1 MLCISVKYKKK
12 KICAHALYFDKYE
25 YIYQIDNAG
34 NLVLLPS
41 IVLSPTTLIF
51 DLIKIKNQVYA
62 FHLILLQE
70 IEMLF

>member
-1 MLCISVKYKKK
+1 MHYILTNMN
-12 KICAHALYFDKYE
+12 
-25 YIYQIDNAG
+25 IYQIDNAG

-41 IVLSPTTLIF
+41 ISTFSHNPYIF
-51 DLIKIKNQVYA
+51 DLIKIKNQVHA

>member
-1 MLCISVKYKKK
+1 MHYILTNMN
-12 KICAHALYFDKYE
+12 
-25 YIYQIDNAG
+25 IYQIDNAG
-34 NLVLLPS
+34 NLVLLLS

>member
-1 MLCISVKYKKK
+1 MHYIFKNMN
-12 KICAHALYFDKYE
+12 
-25 YIYQIDNAG
+25 IYQIDNAG
-34 NLVLLPS
+34 NLVLLLS

-51 DLIKIKNQVYA
+51 DLIKIKNQVHA

>member
-1 MLCISVKYKKK
+1 MHYILTNMN
-12 KICAHALYFDKYE
+12 
-25 YIYQIDNAG
+25 IYQIDNAE

-41 IVLSPTTLIF
+41 IVLSPTTLVF

>member
-1 MLCISVKYKKK
+1 MHYILTNMN
-12 KICAHALYFDKYE
+12 
-25 YIYQIDNAG
+25 IYQIDNTG

>member
-1 MLCISVKYKKK
+1 MHYILTNMN
-12 KICAHALYFDKYE
+12 
-25 YIYQIDNAG
+25 IYQIDNAG

-62 FHLILLQE
+62 FHLTLLQE

>member
-1 MLCISVKYKKK
+1 MHYILTNMN
-12 KICAHALYFDKYE
+12 
-25 YIYQIDNAG
+25 IYQIDNAG

-70 IEMLF
+70 IKMLF